1 MSTKRKVYTFYIIA
15 ILVMVSALMLF
26 NLNIIAKAIIGLLIV
41 FCIFVMR
48 SIQTA
53 YHLPDD
59 IDPDTMQPIDTSVN
73 TSAAVPTAKLDHNS
87 YVDLYLRLLIE
98 ADEELAKD
106 PTIDQMSPSYNIQ
119 LNNRIAE
126 RLESLDRDKNKYNK
140 GIYDTNSNP
149 HPVRFSLPLADSI
162 LLSLQKGIW
171 IHEAVYVENDHVSEC
186 KKSLCLPG
194 RADAYLRQLVLPCNG
209 TQSLSR
215 SVNTPDPGA
224 SEQENCRKHL
234 PSFA

>member
-73 TSAAVPTAKLDHNS
+73 TSAAVPTAKSDHNS
-87 YVDLYLRLLIE
+87 NVDLYLRLLIE

-106 PTIDQMSPSYNIQ
+106 PTVDQMSPSYNIQ

-126 RLESLDRDKNKYNK
+126 RLESLDRDNNK
-140 GIYDTNSNP
+140 
-149 HPVRFSLPLADSI
+149 
-162 LLSLQKGIW
+162 
-171 IHEAVYVENDHVSEC
+171 
-186 KKSLCLPG
+186 
-194 RADAYLRQLVLPCNG
+194 
-209 TQSLSR
+209 
-215 SVNTPDPGA
+215 
-224 SEQENCRKHL
+224 
-234 PSFA
+234 

>member
-15 ILVMVSALMLF
+15 ILGMVLVLMLC
-26 NLNIIAKAIIGLLIV
+26 NLNIMAKAIVGLLIV

-53 YHLPDD
+53 YQLPDD
-59 IDPDTMQPIDTSVN
+59 IDPDTMLPIDTSVN

-87 YVDLYLRLLIE
+87 NVDLYLHLLIE

-126 RLESLDRDKNKYNK
+126 RLESLDRDNNK
-140 GIYDTNSNP
+140 
-149 HPVRFSLPLADSI
+149 
-162 LLSLQKGIW
+162 
-171 IHEAVYVENDHVSEC
+171 
-186 KKSLCLPG
+186 
-194 RADAYLRQLVLPCNG
+194 
-209 TQSLSR
+209 
-215 SVNTPDPGA
+215 
-224 SEQENCRKHL
+224 
-234 PSFA
+234 

>member
-59 IDPDTMQPIDTSVN
+59 IDLDTMQPIDTSVN

-87 YVDLYLRLLIE
+87 NVDLYLRLLIE

-106 PTIDQMSPSYNIQ
+106 PTVDQMSPSYNFQ
-119 LNNRIAE
+119 LNNKIAE
-126 RLESLDRDKNKYNK
+126 RLESLDKGNNK
-140 GIYDTNSNP
+140 
-149 HPVRFSLPLADSI
+149 
-162 LLSLQKGIW
+162 
-171 IHEAVYVENDHVSEC
+171 
-186 KKSLCLPG
+186 
-194 RADAYLRQLVLPCNG
+194 
-209 TQSLSR
+209 
-215 SVNTPDPGA
+215 
-224 SEQENCRKHL
+224 
-234 PSFA
+234 